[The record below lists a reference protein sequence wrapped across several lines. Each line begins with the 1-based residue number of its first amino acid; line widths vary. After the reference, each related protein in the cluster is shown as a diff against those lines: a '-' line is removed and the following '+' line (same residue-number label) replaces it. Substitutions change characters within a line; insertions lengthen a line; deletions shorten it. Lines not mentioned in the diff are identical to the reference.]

1 MHPEVII
8 DAEIEKKD
16 IRPLCA
22 AQLRYFFGNMP
33 LLLVS
38 GFFLIFVLYMTGF
51 RFTMDTL
58 HVIPLPLIVLLC
70 IFLIFFTA
78 ILRGSRQ
85 SYKRSKMYLTRTR
98 FIFSDENILVI
109 SKYGSSTDLWNEIDS
124 VREAKYAFIIS
135 RKGKDEYV
143 ITRRSF
149 SNQVQIDN
157 FLLLLE
163 SHIGAGKLLLKH
175 YALTFDPQNT
185 QNTQNSLNLQN
196 IQENAQEN
204 TAQNEVI
211 FEKKSGT
218 PSSQVEVHVSL
229 SQKESLFF
237 ELGRYY
243 KQVQGIIVNIIG
255 FILLGIFIY
264 DRMMDFDSLHLD
276 IVILIIG
283 CFLTFGIPVSLCLK
297 SRRNYKKSTVSGRQ
311 QIFRFDEDY
320 LCVESDNDT
329 KKYRWNELTQFT
341 KQKNGFIFKAK
352 LAEDYQKRARLI
364 SKTSQKGYYVPARA
378 FKTPEDIRVFEE
390 IVKRNRGFIS
400 K

>member
-1 MHPEVII
+1 MHAEVII
-8 DAEIEKKD
+8 DVEIEKKD

-22 AQLRYFFGNMP
+22 AQLRNFFGNMP

-98 FIFSDENILVI
+98 FIFSDENILVT
-109 SKYGSSTDLWNEIDS
+109 SRYGSSTVLWNEIDS
-124 VREAKYAFIIS
+124 IREGKYAFILS
-135 RKGKDEYV
+135 RKDKDEYV
-143 ITRRSF
+143 ITRKSF
-149 SNQVQIDN
+149 SGQIQIDD
-157 FLLLLE
+157 FILLLE
-163 SHIGAGKLLLKH
+163 SRVDTGKLMLKH
-175 YALTFDPQNT
+175 YAITLHT
-185 QNTQNSLNLQN
+185 QD
-196 IQENAQEN
+196 AQEN
-204 TAQNEVI
+204 TAPHEILFKKWAGTAPAAVEVI
-211 FEKKSGT
+211 
-218 PSSQVEVHVSL
+218 VSL

-243 KQVQGIIVNIIG
+243 KQVPGIIVNITG

-264 DRMMDFDSLHLD
+264 DRIMNFDSLHLD

-311 QIFRFDEDY
+311 QIFRFDDDY

>member
-22 AQLRYFFGNMP
+22 AQLRNFFGNMP
-33 LLLVS
+33 LLLAS

-85 SYKRSKMYLTRTR
+85 SYKRSKMYLTRTH
-98 FIFSDENILVI
+98 FIFSDENILVT
-109 SKYGSSTDLWNEIDS
+109 SRYGSSTVLWNEIDS
-124 VREAKYAFIIS
+124 IREGKYAFILS
-135 RKGKDEYV
+135 RKDKDEYV
-143 ITRRSF
+143 ITRKSF
-149 SNQVQIDN
+149 SGQIQIDD
-157 FLLLLE
+157 FILLLE
-163 SHIGAGKLLLKH
+163 SRVDTGKLMLKH
-175 YALTFDPQNT
+175 YAITLHT
-185 QNTQNSLNLQN
+185 QD
-196 IQENAQEN
+196 AQEN
-204 TAQNEVI
+204 TAPHEILFKKRAGTAPAAVEVI
-211 FEKKSGT
+211 
-218 PSSQVEVHVSL
+218 VSL

-311 QIFRFDEDY
+311 QIFRFDDDY

-378 FKTPEDIRVFEE
+378 FKTPEDIRLFEE

>member
-1 MHPEVII
+1 MHPAVII
-8 DAEIEKKD
+8 DAEIDRKD
-16 IRPLCA
+16 IRPLCSV
-22 AQLRYFFGNMP
+22 QLRYFFGNVS
-33 LLLVS
+33 LLIVS
-38 GFFLIFVLYMTGF
+38 GFFMVFVLYMTGF

-58 HVIPLPLIVLLC
+58 HVLPLPLIVLLC

-85 SYKRSKMYLTRTR
+85 SYKRSKMYLTRTH
-98 FIFSDENILVI
+98 FIFSNENILVT
-109 SKYGSSTDLWNEIDS
+109 SKYGSSTVVWNEIDS

-149 SNQVQIDN
+149 SNQVQIDD
-157 FLLLLE
+157 FFLLLE
-163 SHIGAGKLLLKH
+163 SHIDAGKLMLKH
-175 YALTFDPQNT
+175 YALTFDPQD
-185 QNTQNSLNLQN
+185 TQNSLNPQN
-196 IQENAQEN
+196 IQELAREN
-204 TAQNEVI
+204 PAPYEVL

-218 PSSQVEVHVSL
+218 PSSPVEVRVSL

-243 KQVQGIIVNIIG
+243 KQVSGIIVNIIG

-264 DRMMDFDSLHLD
+264 DRIMDFDSLHLD
-276 IVILIIG
+276 IVILAIG
-283 CFLTFGIPVSLCLK
+283 CFLTFGIPVSLWLK
-297 SRRNYKKSTVSGRQ
+297 VRRNYKKSTVPGRQ

-341 KQKNGFIFKAK
+341 KQKHGFIFKAK
-352 LAEDYQKRARLI
+352 LAEDYRKRARLI
-364 SKTSQKGYYVPARA
+364 SKTTQKDYCVPARA
-378 FKTPEDIRVFEE
+378 FKTPEDIELFEE
-390 IVKRNRGFIS
+390 IVSRNRGFIS